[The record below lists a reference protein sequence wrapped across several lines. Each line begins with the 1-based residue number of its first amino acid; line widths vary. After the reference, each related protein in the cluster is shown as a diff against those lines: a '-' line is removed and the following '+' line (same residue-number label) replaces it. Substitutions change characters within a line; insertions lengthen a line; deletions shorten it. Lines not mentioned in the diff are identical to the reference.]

1 MEVRQLEIF
10 RALVEE
16 LNFTR
21 TAERVHTVQS
31 NVTGQIRSLE
41 RELGTQLFD
50 RMSKRVVLTEAGRR
64 LLPYA
69 DKVLGALS
77 EAKQALSPSSVPA
90 GPLRVGAPESVL
102 TYRLPRVLRKFRKRY
117 PEVELIFRPDPL
129 CAFIAS
135 NSDGFKEDG
144 FLKVT
149 LAECLET
156 GQLDLTIL
164 MADSIANER
173 LSSIPLRKEKVLFVA
188 GPTHPL
194 AGRTKVTPE
203 DLGGQKMLLT
213 EAGCAYRK
221 KLEDFLSLRG
231 IRPKNTTE
239 FGSMEAIKSCVA
251 LGMGIALLP
260 QIAVASDLRDGRL
273 VALRWSGPPID
284 IATHVIWHK
293 EKWIS
298 PAMEAFIKTLQQE
311 LQE

>member
-10 RALVEE
+10 RALAEE

-21 TAERVHTVQS
+21 TAERVHCVQS
-31 NVTGQIRSLE
+31 NVTGQIRALE

-50 RMSKRVVLTEAGRR
+50 RLAKRVVLTEAGRR

-69 DKVLGALS
+69 EKVLGTLS
-77 EAKQALSPSSVPA
+77 EAKQVLSPSSVPS

-102 TYRLPRVLRKFRKRY
+102 TYRLPKVLGKFRKRY
-117 PEVELIFRPDPL
+117 PDVELIFRPDPV

-135 NSDGFKEDG
+135 NSSSFNEEV
-144 FLKVT
+144 FLKANLVES
-149 LAECLET
+149 LAT

-164 MADSIANER
+164 MADGIANER
-173 LSSIPLRKEKVLFVA
+173 LSSIPLRTERILFVA
-188 GPTHPL
+188 GPAHPL
-194 AGRTKVTPE
+194 AGKAKLVPE
-203 DLGGQKMLLT
+203 DLIGQTMLLT

-221 KLEDFLSLRG
+221 KLDDFLSSRG

-260 QIAVASDLRDGRL
+260 HIAVVAELREERL
-273 VALRWSGPPID
+273 AALHWVGPRMD
-284 IATHVIWHK
+284 IATHVIWHH
-293 EKWIS
+293 EKWVS
-298 PAMEAFIKTLQQE
+298 PAMDAFIKALQQE